1 MAINAE
7 QLNII
12 LSARDK
18 EFTKAM
24 ERNQRRVERF
34 ASRSNKSL
42 STTEKSMK
50 ALTKAAKAF
59 APILA
64 GAFAIRGISRLVD
77 SAAAIKDLANIAGVG
92 VVEFQK
98 LAAAARTVGIEQDK
112 MSDILK
118 DVNDKFG
125 DFFQTGAGPLAD
137 FFEQIA
143 PKVNLTADRF
153 KALSGPQALGLYVA
167 ALEKANL
174 SQAEMTFFME
184 AIASDSTALLPLL
197 RNNGQLMRELGD
209 EAENMG
215 RILNEDAVDGA
226 KNLQTEFDNLR
237 TSMGTAIQSALLD
250 NADEI
255 LAIVEKF
262 TDEILPKVIGFTEKL
277 LGMSGDAQPSP
288 EDIAR
293 DRQDTLTTPEE
304 EASEGSAPR
313 IFEESGGKPAL
324 PKPERNSMTPEEYEQ
339 YLALMRG
346 GGDGAVRPRSRPRGL
361 KGRNRDAAKN
371 LDDQAQRINRLSAA
385 YDDLKAAL
393 DPVVAAEMELAD
405 NEKIVIDAFS
415 AGIIT
420 GDEKAQM
427 LDRLMQSYQGA
438 ALEATGLAD
447 AMQGVQYSLESAFM
461 GIIDGTTSASDA
473 FRSMARDIITELY
486 RVLVVQKLVG
496 SFSQDGGG
504 IAGAVFGALTNR
516 ASGGAVMAGSPYMV
530 GESGPEP
537 FIPAQNG
544 RILSVAQAKDAIGG
558 GGSGVTVVQN
568 NNFGSGVTRQDV
580 AAMLPAIVE
589 TTKAAV
595 FDAQRRSVNGR
606 GYA

>member
-98 LAAAARTVGIEQDK
+98 LAAAAKTVGIEQDK

-118 DVNDKFG
+118 DVNDRFG

-197 RNNGQLMRELGD
+197 RNNGQLMRELGE

-215 RILNEDAVDGA
+215 RILNEDAVEGA

-237 TSMGTAIQSALLD
+237 ASMGTAIQSALLD

-277 LGMSGDAQPSP
+277 LGMSGSAQPSP

-293 DRQDTLTTPEE
+293 DRLDTQTTPEE
-304 EASEGSAPR
+304 EASEGSVPR

-324 PKPERNSMTPEEYEQ
+324 PKPERNSMTPEEYEE
-339 YLALMRG
+339 YLALMGG
-346 GGDGAVRPRSRPRGL
+346 GGDDAVRPRSRPRGL

-371 LDDQAQRINRLSAA
+371 LDEQAQRVNRLSAA

-405 NEKIVIDAFS
+405 NERIVIDAFS
-415 AGIIT
+415 AGVIT

-427 LDRLMQSYQGA
+427 LDRLMQSYHDA

-473 FRSMARDIITELY
+473 FRSMARDIIAELY
-486 RVLVVQKLVG
+486 RVLVVQRLVG
-496 SFSQDGGG
+496 SFEAGGGG
-504 IAGAVFGALTNR
+504 ILGSVFGSLSGR

>member
-98 LAAAARTVGIEQDK
+98 LAAAAKTVGIEQDK

-197 RNNGQLMRELGD
+197 RNNGQLMRELGE

-215 RILNEDAVDGA
+215 RILNEDAVEGA

-237 TSMGTAIQSALLD
+237 ASMGTAIQSALLD

-277 LGMSGDAQPSP
+277 LGMSGGAQPSP

-293 DRQDTLTTPEE
+293 DRLDTQTTPEE
-304 EASEGSAPR
+304 EASEGSVPR

-324 PKPERNSMTPEEYEQ
+324 PALLLMTPEEYEE
-339 YLALMRG
+339 YLALMGG
-346 GGDGAVRPRSRPRGL
+346 GGDDAVRPRSRPRGL

-371 LDDQAQRINRLSAA
+371 LDEQAQRVNRLSAA

-405 NEKIVIDAFS
+405 NERIVIDAFS
-415 AGIIT
+415 AGVIT

-427 LDRLMQSYQGA
+427 LDRLMQSYHDA
-438 ALEATGLAD
+438 TLEATGLAD

-473 FRSMARDIITELY
+473 FRSMARDIIAELY
-486 RVLVVQKLVG
+486 RVLVVQQLVG
-496 SFSQDGGG
+496 SFEAGGGG
-504 IAGAVFGALTNR
+504 ILGSVFGSLSGR